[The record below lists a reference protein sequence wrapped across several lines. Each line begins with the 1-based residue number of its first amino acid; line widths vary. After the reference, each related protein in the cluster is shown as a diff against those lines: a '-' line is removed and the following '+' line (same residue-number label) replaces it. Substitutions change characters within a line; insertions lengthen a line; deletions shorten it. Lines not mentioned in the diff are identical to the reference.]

1 MIIFATVFGK
11 TAAMKFFSTSQI
23 RSIDKHTIAME
34 PISSVDLMERAA
46 EGLFRWIVAR
56 HSAANSF
63 IIFAGNGNNGGD
75 GVALARMLILAGY
88 NVNLCV
94 LKSDSPYSPDL
105 QSNLTRIVSQ
115 GIIDINYISQISDLP
130 EIKPSSVVV
139 DALFGSGLSR
149 PVSGFAADVV
159 KHVNKSAAHVIAI
172 DIPSGLFGEENPVP
186 NPNPVI
192 RAKTTLT
199 LHFPKLSF
207 FFADNKQFVGNWKV
221 IPIGLHPVAIGKTPT
236 QFNYL
241 THNDISSIIR
251 VRNTHDHKGTFGHV
265 LLIAGSY
272 GMMGASVLASKAC
285 IAGGCGLVTAHIPR
299 LGYSILQHSVPEVLV
314 AVDDNDWYFTGAA
327 ITSKYK
333 AVGIGPGIGTETKT
347 IAGFKELLKR
357 ITVPLVVDADGLNII
372 AQYPELLNLIPKNT
386 VITPHPGEFD
396 RLFGDS
402 VSSYHRFDIAMSM
415 AKKFN
420 IIIVL
425 KGAFSQIFSPSG
437 EVFFNSTGNPGMAT
451 AGSGDVLTGL
461 ITSLL
466 GQGYEPYTAAKL
478 GVYIHGLAGD
488 FACEQVGQSALTASD
503 IITNLGKAFSSF
515 NV

>member
-1 MIIFATVFGK
+1 M
-11 TAAMKFFSTSQI
+11 
-23 RSIDKHTIAME
+23 
-34 PISSVDLMERAA
+34 
-46 EGLFRWIVAR
+46 
-56 HSAANSF
+56 
-63 IIFAGNGNNGGD
+63 
-75 GVALARMLILAGY
+75 
-88 NVNLCV
+88 
-94 LKSDSPYSPDL
+94 
-105 QSNLTRIVSQ
+105 
-115 GIIDINYISQISDLP
+115 
-130 EIKPSSVVV
+130 
-139 DALFGSGLSR
+139 
-149 PVSGFAADVV
+149 
-159 KHVNKSAAHVIAI
+159 
-172 DIPSGLFGEENPVP
+172 
-186 NPNPVI
+186 
-192 RAKTTLT
+192 
-199 LHFPKLSF
+199 
-207 FFADNKQFVGNWKV
+207 
-221 IPIGLHPVAIGKTPT
+221 
-236 QFNYL
+236 
-241 THNDISSIIR
+241 
-251 VRNTHDHKGTFGHV
+251 
-265 LLIAGSY
+265 
-272 GMMGASVLASKAC
+272 
-285 IAGGCGLVTAHIPR
+285 
-299 LGYSILQHSVPEVLV
+299 PEVLV